1 MNRIRNRN
9 QLIEMAL
16 TPVLHKAR
24 TLAIESLEC
33 AIEAADPKKLLY
45 SKLILKNSTLI
56 IDSYDFDLK
65 QFKNIYV
72 IGGGKAA
79 GTMSEVIEDI
89 LGDRITAGQI
99 NVPYGNKYKSKII
112 KICEANHPI
121 PNQAGIEGT
130 KQIMAIAEQATQQ
143 DLVICLISGGGS
155 SLMPLPREG
164 ITLEDKKA
172 ITEALLKSGASIN
185 EINTVRKHISAY
197 KGGWLA
203 KTVYPAM
210 LINLILSD
218 VIGDPLDVI
227 ASGPTVP
234 DKTTFM
240 DAKNIL
246 QKYNLWT
253 NLASS
258 IHNAILE
265 GIEGNIQ
272 ETPKPA
278 DPAFKKVYNI
288 IIGNNKLSSIA
299 ALDYLKMK
307 GLNTLLLS
315 TTLEGEAKQ
324 AGKDLA
330 AVAINITSQ
339 GKPLLR
345 PAGIVAGGETTVT
358 VTGRGIG
365 GRNQELALSAALK
378 LQGIENC
385 VIASLSTDGV
395 DGPTD
400 AAGAIVDGFT
410 ISQSEKQKMNAKEY
424 LENNDSYSFFKK
436 LSSLIITGPTGT
448 NVNDISVIVIL

>member
-1 MNRIRNRN
+1 MSYIRNRS

-45 SKLILKNSTLI
+45 SKFILKNSILT

-79 GTMSEVIEDI
+79 GTMSEVIEEI
-89 LGDRITAGQI
+89 LGSRITAGHI

-112 KICEANHPI
+112 KNSEASHPI
-121 PNQAGIEGT
+121 PNRAGIEGT
-130 KQIMAIAEQATQQ
+130 KQIMTMAKQATQE

-164 ITLEDKKA
+164 ITLEDKRA
-172 ITEALLKSGASIN
+172 ITEALLKSGAPIN

-203 KTVYPAM
+203 KAVYPATM
-210 LINLILSD
+210 INLILSD
-218 VIGDPLDVI
+218 VIGDPLDAI

-234 DKTTFM
+234 DNTTFM
-240 DAKNIL
+240 DAKYIL
-246 QKYNLWT
+246 EKYNLWT

-258 IHNAILE
+258 IHNVILE
-265 GIEGNIQ
+265 GIRGNIK

-288 IIGNNKLSSIA
+288 IIGNNKVSSIA
-299 ALDYLKMK
+299 ALNYLKMK

-315 TTLEGEAKQ
+315 TTLEGETKQ
-324 AGKDLA
+324 VGKDLA
-330 AVAINITSQ
+330 AVAINITSH

-358 VTGRGIG
+358 VTGSGMG
-365 GRNQELALSAALK
+365 GRNQELALAAALK

-385 VIASLSTDGV
+385 VIASLSTDGI

-410 ISQSEKQKMNAKEY
+410 IIQSEKQKMNAKEY

-448 NVNDISVIVIL
+448 NVNDIAVIIVL